1 LVNNTASVNT
11 AVGAAA
17 LQLNSTGTPNTAV
30 GFNALNANISG
41 TNNVAVGDNALAACT
56 AGYNTVIGS
65 GAATSL
71 TSGAA
76 NTVVGNF
83 GGTNLTSGSN
93 NIYVGQNTTAGASS
107 VTDEI
112 VIGPGLTGKGSS
124 TGFISPNGGSM
135 YQGNNSANWAVVSD
149 QRIKEN
155 IAPVTGALDTI
166 NALNPVTFD
175 YILTGKKD
183 VSFIAQEYMK
193 VLPDQVGT
201 HAASPEE
208 KELTGSDELY
218 NINPNL
224 VPYLVKAI
232 QELSAKNEALEARL
246 AKLEGK

>member
-1 LVNNTASVNT
+1 MGSGCLAGNT
-11 AVGAAA
+11 
-17 LQLNSTGTPNTAV
+17 TGTPNTAV
-30 GFNALNANISG
+30 GYLALLNNISG
-41 TNNVAVGDNALAACT
+41 TNNVAVGDSALAANTGSFNT
-56 AGYNTVIGS
+56 AIGS
-65 GAATSL
+65 GAL
-71 TSGAA
+71 GVITSGF
-76 NTVVGNF
+76 GNLAI
-83 GGTNLTSGSN
+83 GVNS
-93 NIYVGQNTTAGASS
+93 GQNITTGSSCIYIGNGSQASSAS
-107 VTDEI
+107 VTDEL
-112 VIGPGLTGKGSS
+112 VIGGNVGKGAA
-124 TGFISPNGGSM
+124 TGFIAYTC